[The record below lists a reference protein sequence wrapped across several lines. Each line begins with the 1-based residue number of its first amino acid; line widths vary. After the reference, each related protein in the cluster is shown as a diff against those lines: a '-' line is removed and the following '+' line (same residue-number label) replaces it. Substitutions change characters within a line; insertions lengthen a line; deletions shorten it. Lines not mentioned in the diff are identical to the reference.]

1 MAGPPSERVVFSSV
15 FEALG
20 RIVQASTPQLTKDAL
35 AIGVDF
41 TNLNPAY
48 PADTWRKLTSLVA
61 QVLHPTVSAP
71 IAEYQLGQRIIQEY
85 GKTLIGR
92 ALMATLKVL
101 GPTRCFSRVSRSFR
115 TANNYTE
122 DRVTQHAPNHF
133 ELWINELHVPYVNQ
147 GVIQA
152 ALEAIGAKNCSVEV
166 TKRDADGT
174 SYVCRWDA

>member
-1 MAGPPSERVVFSSV
+1 VSGPSERVVFSSV

-20 RIVQASTPQLTKDAL
+20 RIVLGSAPQLVPEAL
-35 AIGVDF
+35 KLGVDF
-41 TNLNPAY
+41 SRLNPAY
-48 PADTWRKLTSLVA
+48 PADTWRLLTAQVA
-61 QVLHPTVSAP
+61 QALHPTVSAP
-71 IAEYQLGQRIIQEY
+71 VAEYRLGQRIIHEY
-85 GKTLIGR
+85 GKTVIGR

-133 ELWINELHVPYVNQ
+133 ELWLNELHVPYVDQ

-152 ALEAIGAKNCSVEV
+152 ALDAIGAKNCSVEV
-166 TKRDADGT
+166 VKRDAEGT
-174 SYVCRWDA
+174 TYVCRWD